1 MDDPKKLQESVS
13 LISKHFGI
21 SQSELTDENMLP
33 LSDDLI
39 KRLTRVVTYLLDHDF
54 ERLINGLYRID
65 VDEKKVSE
73 VLNSNNPA
81 ADIARLIFQRELQK
95 VETRWKYNNRT

>member
-21 SQSELTDENMLP
+21 SQSELADENVLP
-33 LSDDLI
+33 VSDDLM
-39 KRLTRVVTYLLDHDF
+39 KRLTRVVAYLLDHDF

-65 VDEKKVSE
+65 VDERKVSE

-81 ADIARLIFQRELQK
+81 TDIAALIFERELQK
-95 VETRWKYNNRT
+95 VETRWKYNNRM